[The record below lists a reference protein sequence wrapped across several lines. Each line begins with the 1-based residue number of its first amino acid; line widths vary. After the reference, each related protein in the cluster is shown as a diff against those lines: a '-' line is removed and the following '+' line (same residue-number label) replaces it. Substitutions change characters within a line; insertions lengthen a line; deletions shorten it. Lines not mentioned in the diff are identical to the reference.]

1 MASSANPTATLPLR
15 HGSRASGIAL
25 MLAAAVLWS
34 LGGVGIKSLPLPPLA
49 VSGWRG
55 AFALPVLVA
64 MLALRMRAA
73 GPAAWRP
80 MRGAPAWIGAAAY
93 SVMMTSFV
101 AATKLTT
108 AASAIFLQY
117 TSPVYVAL
125 LSWPLLRERVTW
137 RDAAACAGVLA
148 GMLLFFG
155 DALTPGARLG
165 NALGVLSG
173 FGAAAL
179 PLALRADQGAL
190 ARAGALQAASVSPA
204 FAIAAG
210 DAMGVLACV
219 PAMVASP
226 PQGAAQWALVAALGT
241 MQIGL
246 PYVLYALAVPRLT
259 ALESSLVPAL
269 EPVLN
274 PVWVLLAVG
283 ERPGALSLA
292 GAAFVLASVLLPAL
306 RG

>member
-1 MASSANPTATLPLR
+1 MTSPANAHPVLPLR
-15 HGSRASGIAL
+15 RGSRGSGIAL

-55 AFALPVLVA
+55 AFALPVLAA
-64 MLALRMRAA
+64 MLLVRIRAA

-80 MRGAPAWIGAAAY
+80 LRAPWAWIGAAAY

-137 RDAAACAGVLA
+137 RDAAACAGVLV

-155 DALTPGARLG
+155 DALSPGARLG
-165 NALGVLSG
+165 NALGILSG

-179 PLALRADQGAL
+179 PLALRADQRALAREGAL
-190 ARAGALQAASVSPA
+190 AAAIVSPA
-204 FAIAAG
+204 LAIAAG
-210 DAMGVLACV
+210 DALGVLVCS

-226 PQGAAQWALVAALGT
+226 PQGAAQWGLAAALGT
-241 MQIGL
+241 LQIGL
-246 PYVLYALAVPRLT
+246 PYVLYAFAVPRLT
-259 ALESSLVPAL
+259 ALESSIVPAL

-274 PVWVLLAVG
+274 PIWVLLAVG

-292 GAAFVLASVLLPAL
+292 GASCVLASVLLPAIL
-306 RG
+306 G

>member
-1 MASSANPTATLPLR
+1 MTSPADARTTLPLR
-15 HGSRASGIAL
+15 RGSRGTGVAL
-25 MLAAAVLWS
+25 MLTAAVLWS
-34 LGGVGIKSLPLPPLA
+34 LGGVGIKSLALPPLA

-55 AFALPVLVA
+55 VFALPVLA
-64 MLALRMRAA
+64 GMLLARMRAA

-80 MRGAPAWIGAAAY
+80 VRAPWAWIGAAAY
-93 SVMMTSFV
+93 AIMMTSFV

-155 DALTPGARLG
+155 DALSASARLG
-165 NALGVLSG
+165 TALGILSG
-173 FGAAAL
+173 LGAAAL
-179 PLALRADQGAL
+179 PLALRADQRSLARENAL
-190 ARAGALQAASVSPA
+190 AAASVSPA
-204 FAIAAG
+204 LAIAAG
-210 DAMGVLACV
+210 DALGVLACA

-226 PQGAAQWALVAALGT
+226 PHGAAQWALVAALGT
-241 MQIGL
+241 LQIGL
-246 PYVLYALAVPRLT
+246 PYVLYAFAVPRLT

-274 PVWVLLAVG
+274 PIWVLLAVG
-283 ERPGALSLA
+283 ERPGTLSLA
-292 GAAFVLASVLLPAL
+292 GASCVLASVLLPAL
-306 RG
+306 RS